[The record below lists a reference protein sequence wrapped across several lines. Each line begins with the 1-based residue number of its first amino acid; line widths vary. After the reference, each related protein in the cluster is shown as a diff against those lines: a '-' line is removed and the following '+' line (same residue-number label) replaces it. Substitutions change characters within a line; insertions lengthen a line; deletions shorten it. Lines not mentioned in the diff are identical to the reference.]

1 MLIFHVR
8 WQDPQNDQLWRSLTK
23 RKDLA
28 QCILWLRRP
37 QEKSQIRWTCA
48 PLSGD
53 NQSQVSSRLC
63 RASCDSCSKA
73 LIKVNYKLYEKKPVQ
88 IKKRRFN
95 LSILLCVQQ
104 LISGFVVLAF
114 EPWLKMKL
122 TLPSSAPE
130 SLINLQTIHLCFLSV
145 FTAAC
150 AKTTASII
158 FIPYFFKT
166 RQKNKKK
173 PKTKQRR
180 GDVSMHRCRFSTG
193 VFVHLSLRRRRLL
206 GASCDTSMSL
216 YLSFYAQS
224 PACCSILHQRV
235 SLPICALNKKRKL
248 SFLCIFHPKFQL
260 SQLNFCCSLCHLLGT
275 SNFLLSVLSNAN
287 SDFWPW
293 VACSFSHSK
302 KKKKKKEKQRG
313 NAFWGRFWISNQ
325 RRQLQPC
332 PSVENLRR
340 GSFDYHA
347 WSMTS
352 CLLVLPVMSHA
363 VLLWFIYCLM
373 DYGRS
378 SQLRWSQTVYFHSRD
393 SNEQFY

>member
-1 MLIFHVR
+1 M
-8 WQDPQNDQLWRSLTK
+8 
-23 RKDLA
+23 
-28 QCILWLRRP
+28 
-37 QEKSQIRWTCA
+37 
-48 PLSGD
+48 
-53 NQSQVSSRLC
+53 
-63 RASCDSCSKA
+63 
-73 LIKVNYKLYEKKPVQ
+73 
-88 IKKRRFN
+88 
-95 LSILLCVQQ
+95 CVQQ

-122 TLPSSAPE
+122 TLSSSAPE

-150 AKTTASII
+150 AKMTASII
-158 FIPYFFKT
+158 FIPYFFKKQ
-166 RQKNKKK
+166 QKNKKK

-180 GDVSMHRCRFSTG
+180 WDVSMHRCRFSTG
-193 VFVHLSLRRRRLL
+193 VFVHLSLRRRQLL

-216 YLSFYAQS
+216 YPSFYAQS

-235 SLPICALNKKRKL
+235 SLPICALNLKKKESCL
-248 SFLCIFHPKFQL
+248 FSASFIPSFSFHSWTSAAPSAISSAQATFFFLCFLMQT
-260 SQLNFCCSLCHLLGT
+260 QT
-275 SNFLLSVLSNAN
+275 SDLEWPAVSVT
-287 SDFWPW
+287 
-293 VACSFSHSK
+293 V
-302 KKKKKKEKQRG
+302 KKKKEKQRE
-313 NAFWGRFWISNQ
+313 NAFWWRFWISNQ
-325 RRQLQPC
+325 HRQLQPC

-347 WSMTS
+347 WSVTS

-378 SQLRWSQTVYFHSRD
+378 SQLHWSHRLCIFILGD

>member
-1 MLIFHVR
+1 M
-8 WQDPQNDQLWRSLTK
+8 
-23 RKDLA
+23 
-28 QCILWLRRP
+28 
-37 QEKSQIRWTCA
+37 
-48 PLSGD
+48 
-53 NQSQVSSRLC
+53 
-63 RASCDSCSKA
+63 
-73 LIKVNYKLYEKKPVQ
+73 
-88 IKKRRFN
+88 
-95 LSILLCVQQ
+95 CVQQ

-180 GDVSMHRCRFSTG
+180 WDVSMHRCRFSTG
-193 VFVHLSLRRRRLL
+193 VFVHLSLRRRQLL

-216 YLSFYAQS
+216 YPSFYAQS

-235 SLPICALNKKRKL
+235 SLPICALNLKKKRKL

-260 SQLNFCCSLCHLLGT
+260 SQLNFCCSLCHLLST

-287 SDFWPW
+287 S
-293 VACSFSHSK
+293 VTV
-302 KKKKKKEKQRG
+302 KKKKEKQRE
-313 NAFWGRFWISNQ
+313 NAFWWRFWISNQ
-325 RRQLQPC
+325 HRQLQPC

-347 WSMTS
+347 WSVTS

-378 SQLRWSQTVYFHSRD
+378 SQLRWSHRLCIFILGD

>member
-1 MLIFHVR
+1 M
-8 WQDPQNDQLWRSLTK
+8 
-23 RKDLA
+23 
-28 QCILWLRRP
+28 
-37 QEKSQIRWTCA
+37 
-48 PLSGD
+48 
-53 NQSQVSSRLC
+53 
-63 RASCDSCSKA
+63 
-73 LIKVNYKLYEKKPVQ
+73 
-88 IKKRRFN
+88 
-95 LSILLCVQQ
+95 CVQQ

-150 AKTTASII
+150 AKMTASII

-180 GDVSMHRCRFSTG
+180 WDVSMHRCRFSTG
-193 VFVHLSLRRRRLL
+193 VFVHLSLRRRQLL

-216 YLSFYAQS
+216 YPSFYAQS

-235 SLPICALNKKRKL
+235 SLPICALNLKKKRKL

-293 VACSFSHSK
+293 VACSLSHSK
-302 KKKKKKEKQRG
+302 KKRKAKGKCFLM
-313 NAFWGRFWISNQ
+313 AFLNI
-325 RRQLQPC
+325 QPAQTVTTLPFC
-332 PSVENLRR
+332 WESQTWEFRLSCV
-340 GSFDYHA
+340 
-347 WSMTS
+347 S

-378 SQLRWSQTVYFHSRD
+378 SQLRWSHRLCIFILGD

>member
-1 MLIFHVR
+1 
-8 WQDPQNDQLWRSLTK
+8 
-23 RKDLA
+23 
-28 QCILWLRRP
+28 
-37 QEKSQIRWTCA
+37 
-48 PLSGD
+48 
-53 NQSQVSSRLC
+53 
-63 RASCDSCSKA
+63 
-73 LIKVNYKLYEKKPVQ
+73 
-88 IKKRRFN
+88 
-95 LSILLCVQQ
+95 
-104 LISGFVVLAF
+104 
-114 EPWLKMKL
+114 MKL

-180 GDVSMHRCRFSTG
+180 WDVSMHRCRFSTG
-193 VFVHLSLRRRRLL
+193 VFVHLSLRRRQLL

-216 YLSFYAQS
+216 YPSFYAQS

-235 SLPICALNKKRKL
+235 SLPICALNKKKKRKL

-293 VACSFSHSK
+293 VACSLSHSK
-302 KKKKKKEKQRG
+302 KKKKKSKGKMLFDGVFEYPTSTDSYNLALLLRISDVGVSIIMREAWRAAYSCYLWCLMQ
-313 NAFWGRFWISNQ
+313 FCYDLFIVSWIMGGHLS
-325 RRQLQPC
+325 C
-332 PSVENLRR
+332 AGVTDCVF
-340 GSFDYHA
+340 SF
-347 WSMTS
+347 SGT
-352 CLLVLPVMSHA
+352 VMSSFINILSLSFVWLKLMFLSCWLNHA
-363 VLLWFIYCLM
+363 EFLC
-373 DYGRS
+373 R
-378 SQLRWSQTVYFHSRD
+378 TV
-393 SNEQFY
+393 